1 MGHFGHGGSLRV
13 DLLLIKGPLQ
23 VLNTTDGSPAA
34 MALYAAL
41 VPSINATID
50 NPEVIDIYIHTRI
63 YIHTHTHTHIYIVP
77 VQQRQQQTP
86 AADHRAMRGGGE
98 RGHVGHGGGGE

>member
-1 MGHFGHGGSLRV
+1 
-13 DLLLIKGPLQ
+13 
-23 VLNTTDGSPAA
+23 
-34 MALYAAL
+34 
-41 VPSINATID
+41 
-50 NPEVIDIYIHTRI
+50 
-63 YIHTHTHTHIYIVP
+63 